1 MSDNGGMKTP
11 TAPMYLNSLHLSS
24 LHLCSRLSIVV
35 VSCGLAL
42 AGCSFTQVLPSS
54 STRAI
59 TLSPGQLESH
69 GIAFI
74 TPSTTTGREEEK
86 QAVAHVFGEAIKRE
100 RGNVKVVALPE
111 ALSAINKANLGDAYK
126 RMYDDHRDT
135 GLFERAM
142 LERVGKLT
150 GSRYI
155 AQIKLQEFTEGAK
168 ERFGVFGFR
177 IVETR
182 YARTRIFL
190 TVWDS
195 NDGSIAWE
203 GMEELT
209 YAHERI
215 TEEPVTFHKSVD
227 RAAQHLIAR
236 LP

>member
-1 MSDNGGMKTP
+1 M
-11 TAPMYLNSLHLSS
+11 H
-24 LHLCSRLSIVV
+24 RLSLIVRFV
-35 VSCGLAL
+35 VMASCGLAL
-42 AGCSFTQVLPSS
+42 AGCSTNQVLQSS
-54 STRAI
+54 STRSI
-59 TLSPGQLESH
+59 TLAAGHLESH

-100 RGNVKVVALPE
+100 RGKVRVVALPE
-111 ALSAINKANLGDAYK
+111 ALSAINKANLAKEYK
-126 RMYDDHRDT
+126 SMYDEHRDT
-135 GLFERAM
+135 GLFQRSM

-155 AQIKLQEFTEGAK
+155 AQIQLQEFQEGSK
-168 ERFGVFGFR
+168 ERWGIFGFR

-182 YARTRIFL
+182 FARTRLFL
-190 TVWDS
+190 TIWDS

-209 YAHERI
+209 FAHERI
-215 TEEPVTFHKSVD
+215 NEEPITFLKSVD
-227 RAAQHLIAR
+227 RAAQHLIAQ

>member
-11 TAPMYLNSLHLSS
+11 IL
-24 LHLCSRLSIVV
+24 RVV
-35 VSCGLAL
+35 VMVSCGLAL
-42 AGCSFTQVLPSS
+42 AGCSINQVLQSS
-54 STRAI
+54 STRSI
-59 TLSPGQLESH
+59 TLAAGQLESH

-111 ALSAINKANLGDAYK
+111 ALSAVNKANLAKEYK
-126 RMYDDHRDT
+126 NMYDEHRDT
-135 GLFERAM
+135 GLFQRSM

-155 AQIKLQEFTEGAK
+155 AQIQLQEFTEGSK
-168 ERFGVFGFR
+168 ERWGIFGFR
-177 IVETR
+177 IIETR
-182 YARTRIFL
+182 YARTRLFL
-190 TVWDS
+190 TIWDS

-209 YAHERI
+209 FAHERI
-215 TEEPVTFHKSVD
+215 NEEPITFLRSVD

>member
-11 TAPMYLNSLHLSS
+11 TAPMRLQSLSS
-24 LHLCSRLSIVV
+24 ILRGIVLL
-35 VSCGLAL
+35 SCGLAL
-42 AGCSFTQVLPSS
+42 GGCSTTQVLPSS
-54 STRAI
+54 STRSISLA
-59 TLSPGQLESH
+59 PGHLEAH

-100 RGNVKVVALPE
+100 RSKVRVVALPE

-155 AQIKLQEFTEGAK
+155 AQIKLQEFTEGSK
-168 ERFGVFGFR
+168 ERFGIFGFR

-182 YARTRIFL
+182 YARTRLFL

-215 TEEPVTFHKSVD
+215 NEEPVTFHRSVD

>member
-11 TAPMYLNSLHLSS
+11 TAPMHIHS
-24 LHLCSRLSIVV
+24 CFSIVV

-42 AGCSFTQVLPSS
+42 AGCTTTQVLPSS

-59 TLSPGQLESH
+59 TLAPGQLESH

-86 QAVAHVFGEAIKRE
+86 QAVAHVFGEAIKRD
-100 RGNVKVVALPE
+100 RNSVRVVALPE

-168 ERFGVFGFR
+168 ERFGIFGFR

-195 NDGSIAWE
+195 SDGSIAWE

-215 TEEPVTFHKSVD
+215 SEEPVTFHKSVD
-227 RAAQHLIAR
+227 RAAQHLISR